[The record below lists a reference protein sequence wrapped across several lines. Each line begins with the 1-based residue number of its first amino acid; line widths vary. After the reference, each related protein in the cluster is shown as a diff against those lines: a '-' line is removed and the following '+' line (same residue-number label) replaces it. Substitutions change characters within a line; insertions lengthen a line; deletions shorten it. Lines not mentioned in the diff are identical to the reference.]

1 MRQEVEKAKI
11 LVEKEREKLLQQRK
25 DTEKLI
31 FFFGKI
37 IYFYFFFQSLLN
49 YVMYLGYRR
58 IFFVFRNNLNSRRIN
73 YLQNQ
78 RRGILNN
85 DWNYQNQLKKLN

>member
-31 FFFGKI
+31 FFFGK
-37 IYFYFFFQSLLN
+37 
-49 YVMYLGYRR
+49 
-58 IFFVFRNNLNSRRIN
+58 
-73 YLQNQ
+73 
-78 RRGILNN
+78 
-85 DWNYQNQLKKLN
+85 